1 MNIFKKIY
9 CRAFQI
15 CFRLALPIL
24 PYREPKLLK
33 NYEELVDVLKEK
45 GKHSVL
51 FVTDKSIRGL
61 GLTKKLED
69 TVLKAGLEL
78 TVFDETVVNPTTKN
92 VDDALDLY
100 KKNNCDCIVA
110 IGGGSAMDCAKATG
124 ARVARPNKSLGKMKG
139 ILKVGK
145 KIPLLIAI
153 PTTAGTG
160 SETTL
165 ASVITDSETRHKYAI
180 NDFNL
185 IPNYALLDA
194 ELTVGLP
201 KFITAT
207 TGMDALTHA
216 VEAFIG
222 RSTTKQ
228 TRENALLAIKLIFEN
243 LERAYNDGKNIT
255 ARKNM
260 LKASYLAGLAFTKS
274 YVGYVHAIAHSLGG
288 KYNVPHGLANAVI
301 LPYVL
306 KKFGK
311 KIYKKLWKIS
321 VYTGLCSKETS
332 IENATNIFIQKIETM
347 NKNMQIG
354 TKIDEIKEE
363 DIPSLAKTAEKEA
376 NPLYPVPVLW
386 TAKQLEEIYF
396 DISHLT
402 H

>member
-1 MNIFKKIY
+1 MTEK
-9 CRAFQI
+9 
-15 CFRLALPIL
+15 IL
-24 PYREPKLLK
+24 PQ
-33 NYEELVDVLKEK
+33 
-45 GKHSVL
+45 GK
-51 FVTDKSIRGL
+51 
-61 GLTKKLED
+61 
-69 TVLKAGLEL
+69 
-78 TVFDETVVNPTTKN
+78 
-92 VDDALDLY
+92 
-100 KKNNCDCIVA
+100 
-110 IGGGSAMDCAKATG
+110 
-124 ARVARPNKSLGKMKG
+124 
-139 ILKVGK
+139 
-145 KIPLLIAI
+145 
-153 PTTAGTG
+153 
-160 SETTL
+160 
-165 ASVITDSETRHKYAI
+165 
-180 NDFNL
+180 
-185 IPNYALLDA
+185 
-194 ELTVGLP
+194 
-201 KFITAT
+201 
-207 TGMDALTHA
+207 
-216 VEAFIG
+216 
-222 RSTTKQ
+222 
-228 TRENALLAIKLIFEN
+228 
-243 LERAYNDGKNIT
+243 
-255 ARKNM
+255 M